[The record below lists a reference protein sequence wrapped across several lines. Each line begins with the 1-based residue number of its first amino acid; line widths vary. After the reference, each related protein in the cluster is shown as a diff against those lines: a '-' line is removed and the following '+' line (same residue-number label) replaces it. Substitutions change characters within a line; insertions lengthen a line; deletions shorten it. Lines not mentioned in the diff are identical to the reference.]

1 MQFQASKHLK
11 LLPFFTLLLHFQS
24 SVTADEPVFFVCGS
38 SNYTSGSQYETNL
51 NTILPTL
58 SSNGVIRRD
67 SFYNNSYGDDT
78 NMVYSYSQCMSA
90 ASEDDCRQCLINS
103 TAEIIR
109 RCPNKTEATIRYYS
123 CILRYSDQ
131 RFFSE
136 LDTSIRI
143 SLYPVQDVAN
153 VTLFNTQA
161 SGLMNNLTTAA
172 ASAAS
177 KYAVSFTNYDSFQ
190 RIYGLAQCTRD
201 LSESNCDNCLRRM
214 IENIPSCCDGR
225 TGGNVYSVSCN
236 IRYDMYIFFSLPPP
250 PAPPPP
256 VATDSPAPDGSPSV
270 NRTQGTGIVE
280 HNSIILC
287 LLQTNLSRLTCNHD
301 F

>member
-24 SVTADEPVFFVCGS
+24 SVTADEPVFVVCGS

-109 RCPNKTEATIRYYS
+109 RAV
-123 CILRYSDQ
+123 D
-131 RFFSE
+131 
-136 LDTSIRI
+136 D
-143 SLYPVQDVAN
+143 
-153 VTLFNTQA
+153 
-161 SGLMNNLTTAA
+161 SGL
-172 ASAAS
+172 
-177 KYAVSFTNYDSFQ
+177 FD
-190 RIYGLAQCTRD
+190 
-201 LSESNCDNCLRRM
+201 
-214 IENIPSCCDGR
+214 
-225 TGGNVYSVSCN
+225 
-236 IRYDMYIFFSLPPP
+236 
-250 PAPPPP
+250 P
-256 VATDSPAPDGSPSV
+256 VH
-270 NRTQGTGIVE
+270 IVPK
-280 HNSIILC
+280 
-287 LLQTNLSRLTCNHD
+287 
-301 F
+301 